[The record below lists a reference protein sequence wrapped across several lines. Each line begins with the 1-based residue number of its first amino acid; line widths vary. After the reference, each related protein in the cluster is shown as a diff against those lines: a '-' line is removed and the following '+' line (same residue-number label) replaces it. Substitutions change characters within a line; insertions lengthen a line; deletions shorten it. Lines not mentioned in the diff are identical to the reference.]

1 MFQVPL
7 KASPPNS
14 VNPGQLPDP
23 NQILGIGPLRQRRKW
38 IFLTILLLVLAL
50 VVSAVGLLLAR
61 QHAPIAPHFET
72 AEVSQGDLRVTITA
86 TGTLSARDTVPVGAE
101 ISGRVIRV
109 LVDYNDKVEPD
120 QILAEID
127 PEQYRARRDDA
138 QAQLALAKAALLSA
152 QATLRESDLKV
163 RRLRPMRTAG
173 LSSQQDLETAE
184 ATLDR
189 ANASLTNAKAQIT
202 SAEASLK
209 VALSN
214 LSKTIIRSPITGVVL
229 ERSVEPGQTVT
240 SGLQTPVL
248 FTLAADLAEMRLAVK
263 VDEADVGQVQP
274 GLPATFTVD
283 AYPNRVFDSTVLK
296 VKNMSTTS
304 QNVVTYETR
313 LSVKNTDGMLRPGM
327 TATATIAIESK
338 KNALLVPNAALRY
351 SPKLPPAPGAPG
363 AGGGFSIGRLM
374 PPPPGGGPRQPPS
387 SDKAGPPGANASRV
401 FILRDDR
408 PEPVPVEVS
417 ATDGV
422 RTAIR
427 GPGIAPGV
435 RVILGEDSA
444 SLK

>member
-1 MFQVPL
+1 MLHVPL
-7 KASPPNS
+7 KASAPQSVDPSPP
-14 VNPGQLPDP
+14 PDP
-23 NQILGIGPLRQRRKW
+23 SQILGLGLSHRRRKW
-38 IFLTILLLVLAL
+38 ILRAILLPVLVLA
-50 VVSAVGLLLAR
+50 VGAVGLFIVR
-61 QHAPIAPHFET
+61 QHAPVAPHFEM

-109 LVDYNDKVEPD
+109 LVDYNDKVEPG
-120 QILAEID
+120 QLLAEID
-127 PEQYRARRDDA
+127 PEQYRARREDA

-163 RRLRPMRTAG
+163 RRLRSMRSAG

-184 ATLDR
+184 ATLER
-189 ANASLTNAKAQIT
+189 SHASLTNAHAQIT

-209 VALSN
+209 VARSN

-229 ERSVEPGQTVT
+229 ERSVESGQTVT

-263 VDEADVGQVQP
+263 VDEADVGHVQP

-283 AYPNRVFDSTVLK
+283 AYPSRVFDSTVLK
-296 VKNMSTTS
+296 VKNMPTTS

-313 LSVKNTDGMLRPGM
+313 LSVNNTDGLLRPGM

-338 KNALLVPNAALRY
+338 KDALLVPSAALRF
-351 SPKLPPAPGAPG
+351 SPELPGAPSAPV

-387 SDKAGPPGANASRV
+387 NDKAPPEANASRI
-401 FILRDDR
+401 FILRGER
-408 PEPVPVEVS
+408 PEPVLVEVS

-435 RVILGEDSA
+435 RVILGEDIA

>member
-1 MFQVPL
+1 
-7 KASPPNS
+7 
-14 VNPGQLPDP
+14 
-23 NQILGIGPLRQRRKW
+23 
-38 IFLTILLLVLAL
+38 
-50 VVSAVGLLLAR
+50 
-61 QHAPIAPHFET
+61 
-72 AEVSQGDLRVTITA
+72 
-86 TGTLSARDTVPVGAE
+86 
-101 ISGRVIRV
+101 
-109 LVDYNDKVEPD
+109 
-120 QILAEID
+120 
-127 PEQYRARRDDA
+127 
-138 QAQLALAKAALLSA
+138 LLSA

-163 RRLRPMRTAG
+163 RRLRSMRTAG

-327 TATATIAIESK
+327 TANATIAIESK

-363 AGGGFSIGRLM
+363 PGGGFSIGRLM

-401 FILRDDR
+401 FILRGDR

-444 SLK
+444 SLN